1 MLVTFICMLGLAA
14 IAKPLIILL
23 IGEKWLPAVQFL
35 QIICFSG
42 MLYPLHAL
50 NLNILQVKGRSDLC
64 LKLEIIKKLILILP
78 IIAGICCDI
87 EYMLWSSVFISF
99 VAYLFNSY
107 YSSRLIS
114 YSTLSQIK
122 DILPSFL
129 IAFCVSGCIW
139 SVTLLNLSNWL
150 LLLIQMFVAV
160 VLYFVILE
168 KLCLEEYMELRQ
180 LTLSFLRRKK

>member
-1 MLVTFICMLGLAA
+1 MSRGLGDVY
-14 IAKPLIILL
+14 KR
-23 IGEKWLPAVQFL
+23 Q
-35 QIICFSG
+35 
-42 MLYPLHAL
+42 
-50 NLNILQVKGRSDLC
+50 
-64 LKLEIIKKLILILP
+64 LP